1 MEHIMKLN
9 EKAFERI
16 KSGKKKREYR
26 INDEK
31 RKQVRVGDIIVF
43 QKLPELKETIKVEVT
58 NIHRY
63 ENFEEAITKHFKED
77 FREKHSSIDEAIKAF
92 YKKGYY
98 FS

>member
-31 RKQVRVGDIIVF
+31 RQ
-43 QKLPELKETIKVEVT
+43 
-58 NIHRY
+58 
-63 ENFEEAITKHFKED
+63 
-77 FREKHSSIDEAIKAF
+77 
-92 YKKGYY
+92 
-98 FS
+98 